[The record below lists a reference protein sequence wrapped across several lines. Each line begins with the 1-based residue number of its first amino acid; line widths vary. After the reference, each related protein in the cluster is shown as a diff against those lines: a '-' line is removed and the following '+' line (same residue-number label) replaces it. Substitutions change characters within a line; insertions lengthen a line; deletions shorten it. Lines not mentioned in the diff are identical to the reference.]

1 MQEVTLMQM
10 LEARE
15 AWLLEQQRLLEEF
28 RRPVICFTM
37 NIPGPVKDSPLIR
50 RAFDWGRSTLNC
62 RLPGKRVLY
71 SAVRR
76 AVTGC
81 EALYAV
87 DMDPLE
93 LKRLCSGVEDETEL
107 GRLWRPEGRWER
119 EQLFREVAAMTGRA
133 MAEDLSRGG
142 DTVGQRLYALRG
154 ISGIRGEAARGLPS
168 VAEVGLPVYDE
179 CRKRGLDQNRA
190 GAVTLLHLIA
200 HVEDTNMVAGG
211 GEEDA
216 AEGANRAAW
225 LVRDGR
231 EPSVEEME
239 KLDDWFIRDNLSP
252 GGCAGHGGGGL
263 LCIKADGR
271 TKVRAEKDCISGKF
285 QLSPV

>member
-1 MQEVTLMQM
+1 MQM

-15 AWLLEQQRLLEEF
+15 AWVLEQQRLLEEF
-28 RRPVICFTM
+28 RRPIICFTM

-107 GRLWRPEGRWER
+107 GWLWRPEGRWER

-190 GAVTLLHLIA
+190 GAVALLHLIA
-200 HVEDTNMVAGG
+200 HVEDTNMVARG
-211 GEEDA
+211 GEEGA
-216 AEGANRAAW
+216 AEGANRAVW

-252 GGCAGHGGGGL
+252 GGCADL
-263 LCIKADGR
+263 LAAVYFVSKLTDEQ
-271 TKVRAEKDCISGKF
+271 K
-285 QLSPV
+285 